1 MEVEMK
7 AAQEHDVVTIKV
19 TLDDGAPMLELKYVK
34 GSNPAD
40 AAEKFIRDNN
50 LPFSYLD
57 EITEYIKTNIPEAR
71 NYGTYQPAK
80 STIQQ
85 VGVSLGDAVYISRFA
100 FQKKD
105 YEFPITL
112 EDGRAFVLG
121 YNVGDDPEMTVQKF
135 CEDNKLPIKLLSQ
148 VTIKMR
154 VLLISCPAF

>member
-1 MEVEMK
+1 MK
-7 AAQEHDVVTIKV
+7 AAQEQDVVTIKV

-85 VGVSLGDAVYISRFA
+85 VGVGLGVVDIFRF
-100 FQKKD
+100 
-105 YEFPITL
+105 
-112 EDGRAFVLG
+112 
-121 YNVGDDPEMTVQKF
+121 
-135 CEDNKLPIKLLSQ
+135 
-148 VTIKMR
+148 R
-154 VLLISCPAF
+154 VSEKGL